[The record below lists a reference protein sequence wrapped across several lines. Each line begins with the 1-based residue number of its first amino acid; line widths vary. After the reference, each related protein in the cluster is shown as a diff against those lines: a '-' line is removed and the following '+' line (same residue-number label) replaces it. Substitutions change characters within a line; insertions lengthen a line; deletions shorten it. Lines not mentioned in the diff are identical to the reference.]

1 MRRFPTLLVKHL
13 IALVFS
19 LTLLAPSALAQT
31 APSTPSPLVD
41 RVGSTGFIQVEAES
55 FKALDARHQA
65 LAYWLTQASIAID
78 PIIYDQ
84 QSRYGLRNKRLL
96 EGIMSH
102 LAGVDAASLPKITAF
117 ANCSGRIATTTT
129 RIRRRSFSPT
139 LPSTS

>member
-1 MRRFPTLLVKHL
+1 MIRRIPFVFMLVAVL
-13 IALVFS
+13 VVTAGAQGPAL
-19 LTLLAPSALAQT
+19 QK
-31 APSTPSPLVD
+31 SPLVE
-41 RVGSTGFIQVEAES
+41 RVGDTGFIQIES
-55 FKALDARHQA
+55 RSFSQLDARQKE

-84 QSRYGLRNKRLL
+84 LSRFGLREKRLL
-96 EGIMSH
+96 EGVMSH
-102 LAGVDAASLPKITAF
+102 SSGVDAASLPKITAF